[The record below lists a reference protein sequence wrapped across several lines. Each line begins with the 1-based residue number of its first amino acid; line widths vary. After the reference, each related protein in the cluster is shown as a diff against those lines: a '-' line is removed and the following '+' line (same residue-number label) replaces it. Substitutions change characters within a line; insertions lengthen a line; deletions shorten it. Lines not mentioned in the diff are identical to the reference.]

1 MNIFVILILLL
12 ISINIEA
19 GCSSCKVKF
28 AQVHPMSQST
38 QYSGNLEDGTLVHVT
53 ETKPTA
59 GTISGKKIVTKTVKG
74 KMTMEE
80 QPLSEQEAV
89 MYKQAI
95 AQEAG
100 K

>member
-1 MNIFVILILLL
+1 MNIFVIIMLLF

-19 GCSSCKVKF
+19 GCKTCKVKF
-28 AQVHPMSQST
+28 AQVHPQSQST
-38 QYSGNLEDGTLVHVT
+38 HYSANLEDGTLVHVT

-59 GTISGKKIVTKTVKG
+59 GTISGKRITNMG
-74 KMTMEE
+74 KNIE
-80 QPLSEQEAV
+80 PLSEQDAI

>member
-1 MNIFVILILLL
+1 MNIFVILMLLF
-12 ISINIEA
+12 ISVNIEA
-19 GCSSCKVKF
+19 GCQACKVKF

-38 QYSGNLEDGTLVHVT
+38 QYSANLEDGTLVHIT

-59 GTISGKKIVTKTVKG
+59 GTVSGKKITNMG
-74 KMTMEE
+74 KNVE
-80 QPLSEQEAV
+80 PLSEQDAI

>member
-12 ISINIEA
+12 ISINIDA
-19 GCSSCKVKF
+19 GCQSCKVKY

-38 QYSGNLEDGTLVHVT
+38 QYSANLEDGTLIHVT

-59 GTISGKKIVTKTVKG
+59 GTVTGKKIVTKTVKG
-74 KMTMEE
+74 KMAMSEE
-80 QPLSEQEAV
+80 PLSEQEAV

-95 AQEAG
+95 QQEAG